1 MKTFDLEMLVD
12 TVMDA
17 TESII
22 AETENVEDGFT
33 GDMLEV
39 IQFSDIRDS
48 AEELQT
54 LVLQNASIEQ
64 IENQSIDLYQNVK
77 YILEHCENEI
87 FSTTDTEVLNS
98 FENMRTYVDVIR
110 YTINTFVSESKVMNT
125 IYFSRRHELKPGYYV
140 IPFSCSD
147 LMNS

>member
-1 MKTFDLEMLVD
+1 MNTFDLETLND
-12 TVMDA
+12 TILDA

-33 GDMLEV
+33 GDMLDV
-39 IQFSDIRDS
+39 IHFSDIRTS

-54 LVLQNASIEQ
+54 LVVENASIEQ

-98 FENMRTYVDVIR
+98 FENIRTYVDALR
-110 YTINTFVSESKVMNT
+110 YAINTFVSEQAA
-125 IYFSRRHELKPGYYV
+125 
-140 IPFSCSD
+140 
-147 LMNS
+147 

>member
-1 MKTFDLEMLVD
+1 MNTFDLEMLVD

-22 AETENVEDGFT
+22 AETENVEDSVNDN
-33 GDMLEV
+33 DMLEV

-54 LVLQNASIEQ
+54 FVVNMSENEFISNTMLEQLDDISIT
-64 IENQSIDLYQNVK
+64 LYQNVK

-87 FSTTDTEVLNS
+87 FSTTDTEIMNS
-98 FENMRTYVDVIR
+98 FENMRTYVDAIR
-110 YTINTFVSESKVMNT
+110 YTISTFVSESK
-125 IYFSRRHELKPGYYV
+125 I
-140 IPFSCSD
+140 
-147 LMNS
+147 

>member
-1 MKTFDLEMLVD
+1 MNTFDLEMLVD

-22 AETENVEDGFT
+22 AETENVEDSVNDN
-33 GDMLEV
+33 DMLEV

-54 LVLQNASIEQ
+54 FVVNMSENEFISNTMLEQLDDISIT
-64 IENQSIDLYQNVK
+64 LYQNVK

-87 FSTTDTEVLNS
+87 FSTTETEIMNS
-98 FENMRTYVDVIR
+98 FENMRTFVDAIR
-110 YTINTFVSESKVMNT
+110 YTISTFVSESK
-125 IYFSRRHELKPGYYV
+125 I
-140 IPFSCSD
+140 
-147 LMNS
+147 

>member
-1 MKTFDLEMLVD
+1 LSTFAVYYAEYDNFFSIPGRKKAKMNTFDLEMLVD

-98 FENMRTYVDVIR
+98 FENMRTYVDAIR
-110 YTINTFVSESKVMNT
+110 YTISTFVSESKV
-125 IYFSRRHELKPGYYV
+125 
-140 IPFSCSD
+140 
-147 LMNS
+147 

>member
-1 MKTFDLEMLVD
+1 MNTFDLEMLVD

-22 AETENVEDGFT
+22 AETENVEDSVNDN
-33 GDMLEV
+33 DMLEV

-54 LVLQNASIEQ
+54 FVVNISENEFISNTMLDQLDDISIT
-64 IENQSIDLYQNVK
+64 LYQNVK

-98 FENMRTYVDVIR
+98 FENMRTFVDAIR
-110 YTINTFVSESKVMNT
+110 YTISTFVSESK
-125 IYFSRRHELKPGYYV
+125 I
-140 IPFSCSD
+140 
-147 LMNS
+147 

>member
-1 MKTFDLEMLVD
+1 MNTFDLEMLVD
-12 TVMDA
+12 TVMNA

-87 FSTTDTEVLNS
+87 FSSTDTEVLNS
-98 FENMRTYVDVIR
+98 FENMRTYVDAIR
-110 YTINTFVSESKVMNT
+110 YTINTFVSESKV
-125 IYFSRRHELKPGYYV
+125 
-140 IPFSCSD
+140 
-147 LMNS
+147 